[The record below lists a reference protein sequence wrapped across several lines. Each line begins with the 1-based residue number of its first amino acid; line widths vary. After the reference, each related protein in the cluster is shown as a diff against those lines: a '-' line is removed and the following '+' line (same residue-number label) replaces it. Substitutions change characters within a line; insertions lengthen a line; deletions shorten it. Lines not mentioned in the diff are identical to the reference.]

1 MMTYKYTESVY
12 TFILSSMYQKCNR
25 NVFSGSLYER
35 FVSIEKKIEK
45 RGKLVVYYW
54 VKEVSS

>member
-1 MMTYKYTESVY
+1 MH
-12 TFILSSMYQKCNR
+12 QKCNR